1 VAEPEPVPPPEPA
14 PADVPSI
21 ATTLE
26 IPPNKP
32 IPAEGEVTAGM
43 GGEAGGEWDV
53 LMAKVKDWFA
63 NGELLQLWE
72 RWRDP
77 LRLLL
82 LVIGLVLLL
91 RLYGSVVGTIDS
103 IPLFGGL
110 LELVGLLS
118 LVRFSLTHLVRAEQR
133 EQVLSDWQRRWK
145 DFRGRF

>member
-1 VAEPEPVPPPEPA
+1 
-14 PADVPSI
+14 
-21 ATTLE
+21 
-26 IPPNKP
+26 
-32 IPAEGEVTAGM
+32 M

-53 LMAKVKDWFA
+53 LVRKVREWFA
-63 NGELLQLWE
+63 NGELLRLWE

-91 RLYGSVVGTIDS
+91 RLYGSVVGTIDA

-110 LELVGLLS
+110 LELVGLVS
-118 LVRFSLTHLVRAEQR
+118 VVRFSFTHLVRADQR
-133 EQVLSDWQRRWK
+133 EEVLSDWQRRWK